1 MGFDKGRRGD
11 RGGRGKD
18 KRDGF
23 GEDNFAGG
31 GFGGDRGGF
40 GGGGGDRFG
49 GGGGYGGGGGD
60 RFGGG
65 GGYGGGGGGDRFG
78 GGGGGF
84 RGGGGGGFGGGGGGG
99 FGGGRGGGMP
109 PQVVGEGKGVVKF
122 FNGQKG
128 FGFIV
133 RDDGGEDVFV
143 HISAVEQAGLTGL
156 AEGQPLEFTLV
167 DRGGRVSATDLK
179 IEGEPMPV
187 TDRGPPRE
195 DRGGPGGAGGFGG
208 GDRGGGPQRQLTGE
222 KASGTVKFFN
232 AMKGFGFISR
242 DDGQPDAFVHISAVE
257 RAGMVSLNEGDRLE
271 FELEVDRRGKTAA
284 VNLSPSQ

>member
-1 MGFDKGRRGD
+1 MGFDRGRRGE
-11 RGGRGKD
+11 RGGRGRD

-23 GEDNFAGG
+23 GEDNFSSGFGDQGG
-31 GFGGDRGGF
+31 GFRGDRGGF
-40 GGGGGDRFG
+40 GGGGGGYGDRGSG
-49 GGGGYGGGGGD
+49 GGGGYGDRGG
-60 RFGGG
+60 
-65 GGYGGGGGGDRFG
+65 FG

-84 RGGGGGGFGGGGGGG
+84 RGGGGGCRGGGGGG
-99 FGGGRGGGMP
+99 GGGMP

-179 IEGEPMPV
+179 IEGDPLPV
-187 TDRGPPRE
+187 PE
-195 DRGGPGGAGGFGG
+195 HS
-208 GDRGGGPQRQLTGE
+208 GDRDSGSGDRGGPQRQLTGE

-257 RAGMVSLNEGDRLE
+257 RAGMISLNEGDRLE

-284 VNLSPSQ
+284 VNLQPIQ